1 MADSKADTS
10 LDNKGNTSTSSTQQ
24 DRSKISM
31 DSTMHWF
38 AQVGAEED
46 KTEAP
51 NRNSAHEEK
60 LRIARERQ
68 NEERQKKIEELKA
81 QAEAA
86 QKYREQKEEERR
98 RRIEELRSKDMD
110 KRQQVEERKR
120 AIEEAEKERRE
131 YILRRNMERD
141 SRIEVRKRNERSS
154 LGFAFG
160 SSTPR
165 LLDPADF
172 GTVSPSSYW
181 GHRRSTSISNVSY
194 GGGATLSRRSSEREL
209 SDGAKKRAISAGGAD
224 RNDEIDL
231 VDSSHFCRSVYR
243 RKTDLMPTIPSP
255 RDHSH
260 YFGSKSSICNT
271 PRTPG
276 RAVSMTRLDQLAQP
290 IRRCGIHIRAIE
302 EREKRQQLEQQMID
316 EQHNLSKS
324 LTHLGGSFSSGV
336 GGFGTPPS
344 SSRPLRRHGST
355 TKSMIQLQNANRY
368 LIANKKLLSRNNFKT
383 EHKDDNLILLVA
395 SPTAGS
401 RSGDVTP
408 GGSRPGSAMSTSTNL
423 SLTSSVVRRSAPIT
437 RKPRPVSIAGTG
449 MSPLDDKQKKPPTP
463 SKAMTTPK
471 RQITSSSSSRVS
483 SAERKTPVKKDP
495 ITPRT
500 PSRTP
505 SLSKSRSSDLLKPK
519 DLMSVSCVGKIESHR
534 TKEEK
539 NALNSKTTTKTITK
553 TTITTTKPA
562 TVEERSVENTPTTPV
577 VEQQLV
583 SVGNLVD
590 VTPTQN
596 LETSSQN
603 SDSGSSVEEKADKGS
618 EKKKKNSRENSE
630 VREIPDAM
638 SASMMAKKI
647 TTEEEAK
654 AALAERRRLA
664 REEAERQAELER
676 QRLEAERQAELKR
689 QQEEEEKQ
697 RKFEEESNK
706 MAEQARLA
714 EEMRLQQAIEEAKKR
729 EEAEKQKQA
738 DEERLKNEKEVAER
752 KAKEDA
758 EKLRLETAERLKQEE
773 KEREER
779 RKRVEAIMKR
789 TRNSNTSTPS
799 STPSKPADQ
808 PKPTESETQPESDV
822 TKSNGSS
829 ENNHTSQQSQPQSSE
844 ENSEVSAKLAYEQSV
859 KEKEN
864 SLLNSF
870 SSMLI
875 DENNTKNLQQN
886 NGHETMIILNNHTN
900 GNGHFENIKKDT
912 SSMLVDL
919 PSTNDLIDVSS
930 GDSNT
935 PSQQQIFNNNN
946 SLLVTTTGDSHENK
960 DLSLL

>member
-24 DRSKISM
+24 DRSK
-31 DSTMHWF
+31 T
-38 AQVGAEED
+38 
-46 KTEAP
+46 P

-224 RNDEIDL
+224 RND
-231 VDSSHFCRSVYR
+231 
-243 RKTDLMPTIPSP
+243 
-255 RDHSH
+255 
-260 YFGSKSSICNT
+260 
-271 PRTPG
+271 
-276 RAVSMTRLDQLAQP
+276 
-290 IRRCGIHIRAIE
+290 
-302 EREKRQQLEQQMID
+302 
-316 EQHNLSKS
+316 
-324 LTHLGGSFSSGV
+324 
-336 GGFGTPPS
+336 
-344 SSRPLRRHGST
+344 
-355 TKSMIQLQNANRY
+355 
-368 LIANKKLLSRNNFKT
+368 
-383 EHKDDNLILLVA
+383 
-395 SPTAGS
+395 GS

>member
-24 DRSKISM
+24 DR
-31 DSTMHWF
+31 T
-38 AQVGAEED
+38 
-46 KTEAP
+46 P

-271 PRTPG
+271 PRTP
-276 RAVSMTRLDQLAQP
+276 
-290 IRRCGIHIRAIE
+290 
-302 EREKRQQLEQQMID
+302 
-316 EQHNLSKS
+316 
-324 LTHLGGSFSSGV
+324 
-336 GGFGTPPS
+336 
-344 SSRPLRRHGST
+344 
-355 TKSMIQLQNANRY
+355 
-368 LIANKKLLSRNNFKT
+368 
-383 EHKDDNLILLVA
+383 
-395 SPTAGS
+395 GS

>member
-24 DRSKISM
+24 DR
-31 DSTMHWF
+31 T
-38 AQVGAEED
+38 
-46 KTEAP
+46 P

>member
-271 PRTPG
+271 PRTP
-276 RAVSMTRLDQLAQP
+276 
-290 IRRCGIHIRAIE
+290 
-302 EREKRQQLEQQMID
+302 
-316 EQHNLSKS
+316 
-324 LTHLGGSFSSGV
+324 
-336 GGFGTPPS
+336 
-344 SSRPLRRHGST
+344 
-355 TKSMIQLQNANRY
+355 
-368 LIANKKLLSRNNFKT
+368 
-383 EHKDDNLILLVA
+383 
-395 SPTAGS
+395 GS